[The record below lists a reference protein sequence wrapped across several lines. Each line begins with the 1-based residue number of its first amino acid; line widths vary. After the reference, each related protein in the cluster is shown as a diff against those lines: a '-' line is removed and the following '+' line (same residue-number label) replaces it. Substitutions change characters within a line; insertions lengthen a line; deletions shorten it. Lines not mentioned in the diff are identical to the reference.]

1 MQNTEL
7 QNRKLVLENNQGM
20 VLRTFNWGGE
30 DFSVVNRRDTR
41 RLELHSELDFLDDQ
55 EVPYQVLESVTAAD
69 LLKNK
74 VSNIDGLGSLR
85 LVEDIAEMPK
95 DVQEDQERKRDWYMS
110 LMLVFMLAI
119 LLLSFVLSRTNTND
133 VMEQVAKQELVK
145 IVNKV
150 QIQKQKVVA
159 NPNFANKDTTVTE
172 KTQKVQPKKVD
183 AIKRMGAL
191 AALGSLK
198 SGKQRGGIDLGAV
211 NTTAGPGLGGT
222 AGSGGMQ
229 TSLYGKGL
237 VAAPVGPGAKMDGGG
252 GYGTKGKGG
261 GKAGYGKLS
270 LVGSSGAQLVPV
282 GTEATTEGGLDM
294 SLISDVVR
302 RNLGQIRFCYEQG
315 LQGDASLAGRVGV
328 HFVINANGQ
337 VSTAD
342 VASSTLNSKSVEDC
356 IVMRVKSWR
365 FPIPSNGQLVKV
377 TYPFV
382 LNRVGQG
389 AL

>member
-1 MQNTEL
+1 MLNTEL
-7 QNRKLVLENNQGM
+7 QNKKLVLENNQGL
-20 VLRTFNWGGE
+20 VLRTFHWQGE
-30 DFSVVNRRDTR
+30 DFSVVNRKDTR
-41 RLELHSELDFLDDQ
+41 RLELHSALDRLDDE
-55 EVPYQVLESVTAAD
+55 EVPYQVLESVRAED
-69 LLKNK
+69 LMKDG
-74 VSNIDGLGSLR
+74 VAIDGLGKLR
-85 LVEDIAEMPK
+85 LLENIQEMPK
-95 DVQEDQERKRDWYMS
+95 DVEEAQERKRDFYLSLLLVSMLAV
-110 LMLVFMLAI
+110 LMLSF
-119 LLLSFVLSRTNTND
+119 LLTRSNTN
-133 VMEQVAKQELVK
+133 EEIEKVAKQELVR

-150 QIQKQKVVA
+150 QLQKKTVS
-159 NPNFANKDTTVTE
+159 PNFVSHDNTITE
-172 KTQKVQPKKVD
+172 KTTKATPKKVD
-183 AIKRMGAL
+183 AIRRMGAL

-198 SGKQRGGIDLGAV
+198 SGKQKGGIDLGAV

-222 AGSGGMQ
+222 GGSGGMQ

-270 LVGSSGAQLVPV
+270 LVGSSGTQLIPV

-294 SLISDVVR
+294 SVISDVVR

-315 LQGDASLAGRVGV
+315 LQSDASLAGRVGV
-328 HFVINANGQ
+328 NFVINGDGQ
-337 VSTAD
+337 VSTAR

-365 FPIPSNGQLVKV
+365 FPIPSNGLQVKV